1 MADYPSPPKS
11 DAEYRAEAEMKL
23 LGTEPLETYLRR
35 EFAKQPVQS
44 EHEFLYGESP
54 HPAVVDHTA
63 AVVERV
69 QALTPPS
76 LVRMDRAETA
86 LAAVVARRKLE
97 HQGQFG
103 TDQWWG
109 LKRYED
115 GLVDRYL
122 EETS

>member
-1 MADYPSPPKS
+1 MADYRTTGSVKGAHYDHVGDIPPMT
-11 DAEYRAEAEMKL
+11 EAEF
-23 LGTEPLETYLRR
+23 LGR
-35 EFAKQPVQS
+35 
-44 EHEFLYGESP
+44 P

-97 HQGQFG
+97 QAGQFQ
-103 TDQWWG
+103 TDQWWD

-115 GLVDRYL
+115 ILVDNYI
-122 EETS
+122 EETT